1 MHHFQRTYSTSD
13 ESNTIK
19 PSSFDMVVVKG
30 SRDVVNEAQR
40 NRVSPVADPW
50 QIRGST
56 LSQWNLDFSKH

>member
-13 ESNTIK
+13 ESSAIK

-30 SRDVVNEAQR
+30 SRNVVNEAQG
-40 NRVSPVADPW
+40 NCVSPVAGPW

>member
-50 QIRGST
+50 QIRGSS
-56 LSQWNLDFSKH
+56 SQWNPDFSKH